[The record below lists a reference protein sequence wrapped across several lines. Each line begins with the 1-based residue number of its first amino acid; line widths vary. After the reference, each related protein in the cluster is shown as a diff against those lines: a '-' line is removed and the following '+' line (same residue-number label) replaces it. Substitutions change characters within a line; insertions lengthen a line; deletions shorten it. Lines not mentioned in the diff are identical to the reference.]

1 VTPQQFL
8 AHLKKQEP
16 APAYLFLGPEPYRR
30 SICRRALIEK
40 VLGSGGEEQGLT
52 TYDLQENS
60 LNTVIDDAWA
70 LCLFAPRRLIW
81 VANAEAALP
90 RGKSGAAGEESG
102 PPQGAQAA
110 LEAYLQKPTPGVVL
124 VLDAARFDLEGE
136 DKARLERVRKFFS
149 AVRMEVLFPRFT
161 AEEARRLAAEIS
173 AQSKLEMDP
182 EAIDWL
188 VDAVAAD
195 AMRIASE
202 IEKLSLF
209 AAGRKKIGLAEL
221 ADLVPDSSVSTIFTL
236 VDALARRDRLRSLE
250 LVEVLTRQGEYMPLA
265 LNFLA
270 SLMRMALAARQK
282 GFRTPQQVQQAFSRP
297 GRPVWRAKAEQIYRV
312 ASALSERQLEE
323 ALRRIFEADAGLRD
337 VRPSD
342 RLVVEKLV
350 FALTA

>member
-1 VTPQQFL
+1 MTPQQFL
-8 AHLKKQEP
+8 AHLKKQTP

-40 VLGSGGEEQGLT
+40 VLGAAGEEQGLT
-52 TYDLQENS
+52 VYDLQNDS

-70 LCLFAPRRLIW
+70 LSLFAARRLIW
-81 VANAEAALP
+81 VSNAEAALP
-90 RGKSGAAGEESG
+90 RGKSAGGDDSG
-102 PPQGAQAA
+102 TPQGAQAV
-110 LEAYLQKPTPGVVL
+110 LEAYMKKPTPGVVV
-124 VLDAARFDLEGE
+124 VLDVARFDLEGE
-136 DKARLERVRKFFS
+136 DKARMERVRKFFS

-161 AEEARRLAAEIS
+161 IEEARRLAADIS
-173 AQSKLEMDP
+173 ERAGLEMDP
-182 EAIDWL
+182 EAVEWL

-236 VDALARRDRLRSLE
+236 VDALARRDRMRSLE
-250 LVEVLTRQGEYMPLA
+250 LVDVLTRQGEYMPLA

-270 SLMRMALAARQK
+270 SLMRLALAARQK
-282 GFRTPQQVQQAFSRP
+282 GFRSPQQIQQAFSRP
-297 GRPVWRAKAEQIYRV
+297 GRPVWRAKAEQIHRV
-312 ASALSERQLEE
+312 ASALSEQQLED
-323 ALRRIFEADAGLRD
+323 ALKCIFEADAGLRD

-350 FALTA
+350 FALTT